1 MIILLRHP
9 DYLSTRNAK
18 IYERRESG
26 VTYAKIA
33 SEFDISIERVRQ
45 VYFKEK
51 RLREA
56 NKNTPHVQLADG
68 VEMEQT

>member
-9 DYLSTRNAK
+9 DYMSTRNAK

-26 VTYAKIA
+26 VKYAEIA

-51 RLREA
+51 SIREA
-56 NKNTPHVQLADG
+56 NKNTPYV
-68 VEMEQT
+68 